1 MPITIPTTV
10 QIGFALERVARA
22 IAIAIA
28 VTIAVAHVV
37 YQAGYQTGR
46 FIHNLSGWLA
56 DAIHHPMES
65 ATKAANSAL
74 SWADRVLVDPE
85 PTPSLLTLLGAEILT
100 DAEMAAEISRYDA
113 NAERKRPTPR
123 ARRKPAKATK
133 VAVGA

>member
-1 MPITIPTTV
+1 MNIHVPTSN
-10 QIGFALERVARA
+10 QIGATLERSARA

-28 VTIAVAHVV
+28 VTIALAHVV

-74 SWADRVLVDPE
+74 SWADRVLVEPE
-85 PTPSLLTLLGAEILT
+85 TSPSLLTLLGAEILT
-100 DAEMAAEISRYDA
+100 DAEMAAEIARYDA
-113 NAERKRPTPR
+113 SAERKRPTTR